1 MFGIDNAADQR
12 VYGTNV
18 TARRVFEGQVK
29 QVPPAIVTFR
39 NKLEEYTQ

>member
-1 MFGIDNAADQR
+1 
-12 VYGTNV
+12 V

-29 QVPPAIVTFR
+29 QVPPAIVAFR